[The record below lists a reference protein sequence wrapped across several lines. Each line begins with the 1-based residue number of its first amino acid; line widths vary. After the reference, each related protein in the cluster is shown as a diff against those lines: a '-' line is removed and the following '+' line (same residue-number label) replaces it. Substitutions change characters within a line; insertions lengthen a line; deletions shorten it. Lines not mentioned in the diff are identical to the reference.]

1 MPPPFLKGEAMGI
14 KKTRMLFYNN
24 KLKKYSR
31 ELRRNM
37 TDAEMLLWSK
47 LRRKQ
52 LKGCQFYR
60 QRIIGNYIADFYCA
74 KSSLVIELD
83 GGQHYTDEG
92 MEADKERDNYMKR
105 EGLKVLRFSDR
116 DIFKNLEGVMRKIYD
131 NL

>member
-1 MPPPFLKGEAMGI
+1 
-14 KKTRMLFYNN
+14 MLFYNT
-24 KLKKYSR
+24 KLKKYSQ
-31 ELRRNM
+31 ELRKNM

-52 LKGCQFYR
+52 LKGYQFYR
-60 QRIIGNYIADFYCA
+60 QRIIDNYIADFYCA

-105 EGLKVLRFSDR
+105 QGLKVLRFSDR
-116 DIFKNLEGVMRKIYD
+116 EVLKNIEGVTQRIYE